1 MVLSQHLENLLT
13 HFNALEYVKRAA
25 LCEEWV
31 IVKLLSIALKTSSL
45 VLNTFNNA
53 LCLFKYVKMRQ
64 KIVKVSVQEHIK
76 RCGGHCEGSIN
87 IRVGKL
93 ERL

>member
-1 MVLSQHLENLLT
+1 MRL
-13 HFNALEYVKRAA
+13 F
-25 LCEEWV
+25 
-31 IVKLLSIALKTSSL
+31 SIALKTRSL
-45 VLNTFNNA
+45 VLNIFNNA

-64 KIVKVSVQEHIK
+64 KIVKVSVQEHMK

-87 IRVGKL
+87 MRVGKL